1 MNLIDKSSSYM
12 LISSDKID
20 DITSVLWSRNFS
32 IIDIKSHKNGL
43 KEDCIIAYPNKI
55 DNNSIRED
63 SIFLMDRFFE
73 KDIIVKYSG
82 EDHFTKISTDGS
94 EDLLEMILYDTDY
107 ENRTSYLYEGLS
119 FSFKEKIRYSKPKS
133 KDDLKIGMIVEYHN
147 KGKWVGYEIKNP
159 QEDYD
164 KLFKLLIKYD
174 KVRINE
180 NEYTKLAT
188 HFMDDMDKEFKFF
201 SPNDDIRL
209 IYCNITFPDGV
220 KMRFSCR
227 ENLHSDTETFTLSK
241 ISGNER
247 NDYNTYLTQ
256 QKYLNLYGD
265 KIQFDNFN
273 TYRRI
278 RLYMNRQDLFGTN
291 FDGYIYDS
299 NKLGNIPVVIEFD
312 KSNQTGL
319 IPRAFLKRGIFK
331 QANDSFIAYILD
343 QASLFFKNDEYLT
356 KFRDIKESLVHDFL
370 EALEN
375 EQQDRF
381 LICDV
386 RLNEPNKNID
396 RQLRLISYLYL
407 YCIFYKT
414 NDDVLEIITNP
425 GSSFDRESLIVL
437 LYGLDYLK

>member
-1 MNLIDKSSSYM
+1 MGWL
-12 LISSDKID
+12 
-20 DITSVLWSRNFS
+20 RN
-32 IIDIKSHKNGL
+32 
-43 KEDCIIAYPNKI
+43 
-55 DNNSIRED
+55 
-63 SIFLMDRFFE
+63 
-73 KDIIVKYSG
+73 
-82 EDHFTKISTDGS
+82 
-94 EDLLEMILYDTDY
+94 
-107 ENRTSYLYEGLS
+107 
-119 FSFKEKIRYSKPKS
+119 
-133 KDDLKIGMIVEYHN
+133 
-147 KGKWVGYEIKNP
+147 KNP

-319 IPRAFLKRGIFK
+319 IPRAFLKKRNF
-331 QANDSFIAYILD
+331 QTS
-343 QASLFFKNDEYLT
+343 E
-356 KFRDIKESLVHDFL
+356 
-370 EALEN
+370 
-375 EQQDRF
+375 
-381 LICDV
+381 
-386 RLNEPNKNID
+386 
-396 RQLRLISYLYL
+396 
-407 YCIFYKT
+407 
-414 NDDVLEIITNP
+414 
-425 GSSFDRESLIVL
+425 
-437 LYGLDYLK
+437 